1 MSKKSFLKELGSR
14 ILVCDG
20 AFGTQLRK
28 RIPSYVTCLDACN
41 IDLDYLYIVQDI
53 HREYKV
59 VGVDIIQTNTF
70 GANAKKLE
78 FYGLEEQVREINAAG
93 VRLARE
99 VAVEDIFVA
108 GSVGPIETSP
118 FSNEFSVEEVSSA
131 FKEQMEVL
139 VEGGIDLIMLETF
152 SDSREVEI
160 ATQLALT
167 YGLPVVV
174 QIRGM
179 PGRKLS
185 DGTDIC
191 VFARQMEN
199 LGVAA
204 VGINDRPPHEVVEI
218 LKKLAKV
225 VNLPIIVQPDAGAPR
240 MSQGKL
246 LSEEYTVAPH
256 LYGEYVNDFVKLGA
270 NIIGGCCGTTP
281 EHIQQIKLVTKGIA
295 PTEREKQVFVFNDVP
310 KPFKSK
316 FDNNPI
322 QQIFDEKDAIISVE
336 MRAKTFT
343 QFSAMIRESKNL
355 AKAKIDLFD
364 VPDNAG
370 ATVNIGAI
378 GTAFRL
384 QQETSVPT
392 IIHWTT
398 RQRNLIST
406 QSHLLEAWALG
417 VEGVLALS
425 GDHPKVGRFET
436 ARIVAD
442 LKGSVQLIEL
452 ITRLNDNQLINGTS
466 IGEPCN
472 FYIGAGFN
480 IAEKLENQVKHLTQK
495 VKNGAQFVYTQPVY
509 TLDDIER
516 TYEATKH
523 LGVKVLYGIMPI
535 TTSRSIPFLRDN
547 LGIYIPR
554 SIVEQF
560 SEMGDAM
567 STCFGLE
574 MINNFAYNLGQQ
586 NRVPID
592 GIYVIPPSNVNWKN
606 KRKAIIDII
615 EAYRGQI
622 VAE

>member
-1 MSKKSFLKELGSR
+1 MSEKSFLKELDDR

-28 RIPSYVTCLDACN
+28 RIPSHVTCLDACN
-41 IDLDYLYIVQDI
+41 IDSDYLYIVQNI
-53 HREYKV
+53 HREYKAA
-59 VGVDIIQTNTF
+59 GADIIQTNTF

-78 FYGLEEQVREINAAG
+78 FHGLDEQVEEINSAG
-93 VRLARE
+93 AWLARE
-99 VAVEDIFVA
+99 VAAEDVFVA
-108 GSVGPIETSP
+108 GSVGPIESSP
-118 FSNEFSVEEVSSA
+118 FSHEFSAEEVSRA
-131 FKEQMEVL
+131 FKGQMEAL
-139 VEGGIDLIMLETF
+139 VESGVDLIMLETF
-152 SDSREVEI
+152 TDSREVEI

-167 YGLPVVV
+167 YDLPVVV

-179 PGRKLS
+179 SRGKLS

-204 VGINDRPPHEVVEI
+204 AGINDRSPHEVTEI
-218 LKKLAKV
+218 LKRLAKV
-225 VNLPIIVQPDAGAPR
+225 VSLPIIVQPDAGAPR
-240 MSQGKL
+240 ISQGKL
-246 LSEEYTVAPH
+246 LAEEYTVAAH
-256 LYGEYVNDFVKLGA
+256 LYGEYVSSFVKLGA

-281 EHIQQIKLVTKGIA
+281 EHIQQVKLITEGIPPA
-295 PTEREKQVFVFNDVP
+295 EREKQVFVFEDVP
-310 KPFKSK
+310 KPFKAE
-316 FDNNPI
+316 FHDNPI

-355 AKAKIDLFD
+355 AKARIDLFD

-384 QQETSVPT
+384 QQETSIPT

-417 VEGVLALS
+417 IEGILALS

-436 ARIVAD
+436 ARIVTD

-452 ITRLNDNQLINGTS
+452 ITRLNNNQLINGTS

-472 FYIGAGFN
+472 FHIGAGFN
-480 IAEKLENQVKHLTQK
+480 IAENLENQVKHLTQK
-495 VKNGAQFVYTQPVY
+495 VENGAQFVYTQPVY

-516 TYEATKH
+516 AHEATKH
-523 LGVKVLYGIMPI
+523 LGVKILYGILPI
-535 TTSRSIPFLRDN
+535 TTPRSIPFLRDN

-560 SEMGDAM
+560 SETSDAM
-567 STCFGLE
+567 STRFGLE
-574 MINNFAYNLGQQ
+574 MINNFACNLRQQ

-592 GIYVIPPSNVNWKN
+592 GIYIIPPSNINWKN
-606 KRKAIIDII
+606 KRKAVIDII

-622 VAE
+622 AAE